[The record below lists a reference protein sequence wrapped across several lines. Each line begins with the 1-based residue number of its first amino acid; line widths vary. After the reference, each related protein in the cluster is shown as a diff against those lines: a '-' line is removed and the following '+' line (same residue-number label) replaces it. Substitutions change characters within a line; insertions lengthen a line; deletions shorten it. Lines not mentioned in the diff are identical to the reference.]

1 MISIAICDDE
11 ILFARNEQV
20 IIEEYLSKHCLKAKI
35 SIFNCGTELM
45 DKFEEQEIDLIF
57 LDVDMPGENGMDI
70 ARKIRRKSTKTQIIF
85 VTQILSYSL
94 QGYEVNALRYLI
106 KNTDC
111 LKRCINE
118 SLDAF
123 LKKNSIQEFSLKIT
137 SKGKENDI
145 CLPNLIYVE
154 SCKHNVSYFVE
165 GQSGIDTYTEK
176 TRHDIVEEK
185 LANKNFIRT
194 HKSYMV
200 NLLYVKEVSRY
211 KVELKN
217 GIELPIAQSRFKDVY
232 KIYIESLGEW

>member
-70 ARKIRRKSTKTQIIF
+70 ARN
-85 VTQILSYSL
+85 
-94 QGYEVNALRYLI
+94 EVNALRYLI

-176 TRHDIVEEK
+176 TRLDIVEEK